1 MSETKPKRGRKK
13 KGEQQ
18 TDVIKPNKPS
28 KRGRKAKVIE
38 FKKSNEN
45 FPEFKMEE
53 TTIIHLPIELDI
65 LLEKSFKQ
73 FSIEDILSESN
84 LVVGPY
90 NKTNDN
96 DNITFNKTIDINNT
110 KLNKNIIRNK
120 KEVYKC
126 TDKNG
131 LPKTINTYNDT
142 ILPTELDSNNLE
154 KIRCLKTTVACWWC
168 CHSFDNYPVFLPISF
183 NEKTDIFKVSGCFC
197 SFNCV
202 KAYSFSKK
210 NIVSVNLLN
219 LMYKL
224 LTGKKYT
231 FIKKAP
237 DNHIL
242 QMFGGPISIEEYRQ
256 SFINLTT
263 YNVNVFPMV
272 FLPIQIEEH
281 KVENMI
287 KESINRI
294 SITKKDISLSQKSVN
309 SAVKR
314 LSTNKKSFDNSN
326 TLTNM
331 MGIKIK

>member
-1 MSETKPKRGRKK
+1 MSETKSKRGRKK

-18 TDVIKPNKPS
+18 TDVIIPNKPS
-28 KRGRKAKVIE
+28 KRGRKAKVID
-38 FKKSNEN
+38 FKKTNDF

-73 FSIEDILSESN
+73 FSISEILSETN
-84 LVVGPY
+84 IVTRPY
-90 NKTNDN
+90 NKTNDIN
-96 DNITFNKTIDINNT
+96 TFNKTFNNT
-110 KLNKNIIRNK
+110 ELNKNIIKNK

-126 TDKNG
+126 TDKHG
-131 LPKTINTYNDT
+131 LPKTIITYNDT

-154 KIRCLKTTVACWWC
+154 KIKCLKTNVACWWC
-168 CHSFDNYPVFLPISF
+168 CHSFDNYPLFLPISF

-210 NIVSVNLLN
+210 NLVSVNLLY
-219 LMYKL
+219 LMYKIL
-224 LTGKKYT
+224 IGKKYT
-231 FIKKAP
+231 IIKRAP
-237 DNHIL
+237 DIHIL

-263 YNVNVFPMV
+263 YNVNIFPMV